1 MLNKHKELLHCN
13 LKVIAISEVTAAYNS
28 TILQSLL
35 TVFDCTVVQK
45 NVYQVLCSSVVLEKI
60 VPSCSYLSLF
70 IHL

>member
-35 TVFDCTVVQK
+35 TVFDCTVMQK
-45 NVYQVLCSSVVLEKI
+45 NVYQVLCSSVLEKI